1 MRQKAPYL
9 AVVALLLAATGCS
22 SLQTTL
28 NIEEPRYTMRDIR
41 PHVSIALPL
50 SASSIDF
57 DMNVEVEN
65 PNSVGL
71 RLDRI
76 DFDLMVNGSRL
87 LSGVTRD
94 QIRVP
99 ARGTGEVRLTAR
111 VGYNQIRSAF
121 REVSDAIQG
130 NRAKYELRGR
140 AYYDTPIG
148 RMDFPFTVYRT
159 DL

>member
-1 MRQKAPYL
+1 MRQKASYIAIL
-9 AVVALLLAATGCS
+9 TLLLAATGCQ
-22 SLQTTL
+22 SLQKTL

-99 ARGTGEVRLTAR
+99 ARGTGDVRLTAR

-148 RMDFPFTVYRT
+148 RMDFPFTVYRA